1 MSAQVLEQIVGLPTL
16 PASGKVDRKAL
27 VKPEI
32 TVDTGRQLEAPA
44 TPAGARLPA
53 P

>member
-1 MSAQVLEQIVGLPTL
+1 L

-44 TPAGARLPA
+44 TPMEELQSRDLARRRDEARGL
-53 P
+53 